1 MCRVPG
7 GAEQGWPHQG
17 ALVLS
22 SSGAERGPAK
32 AVLGQRGGK
41 GALLSVLIQ
50 LRVPN
55 GLEERE
61 RLTPGR
67 KAPLL
72 CSTQ

>member
-1 MCRVPG
+1 MQ
-7 GAEQGWPHQG
+7 GAEQGWPPQG

-22 SSGAERGPAK
+22 SSGREGASKGSAGPA
-32 AVLGQRGGK
+32 GGK

>member
-1 MCRVPG
+1 M
-7 GAEQGWPHQG
+7 
-17 ALVLS
+17 
-22 SSGAERGPAK
+22 
-32 AVLGQRGGK
+32 
-41 GALLSVLIQ
+41 LIQ

-67 KAPLL
+67 KTPLL

>member
-1 MCRVPG
+1 M
-7 GAEQGWPHQG
+7 
-17 ALVLS
+17 
-22 SSGAERGPAK
+22 
-32 AVLGQRGGK
+32 LGQQGGK